1 MTLRCLSY
9 RALDRFRQTKLASK
23 LFYGGQRVTLGDE
36 RGIVGIVVR
45 VPSDETDG
53 DCTFDVRSDDGQ
65 TTHCEITP
73 CQSPAIRKIACS
85 LQLGWRVYVRGI
97 DRWDP
102 AHLGG
107 PGHRELHP
115 VTTIIVRSR

>member
-1 MTLRCLSY
+1 MGLRCWQYKL
-9 RALDRFRQTKLASK
+9 LDRFRQTTVAAK
-23 LFYGGQRVTLGDE
+23 LFYGGQRVQIGNERAVLGM
-36 RGIVGIVVR
+36 VTR
-45 VPSDETDG
+45 VPSSETDG
-53 DCTFDVRSDDGQ
+53 DCTFDVRADDGQ
-65 TTHCEITP
+65 QWHMEITP